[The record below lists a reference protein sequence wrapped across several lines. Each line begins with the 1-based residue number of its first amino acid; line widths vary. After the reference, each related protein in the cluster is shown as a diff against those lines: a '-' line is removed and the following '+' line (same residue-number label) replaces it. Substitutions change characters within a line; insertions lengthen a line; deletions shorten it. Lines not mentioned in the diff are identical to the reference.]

1 MSKEAGAS
9 NYFNFLDTLF
19 AQQDEEKALRQ
30 EAAIP
35 EEIPVQEEVVEKK
48 EEEKPENTCTHDK
61 VLGSPAHSG
70 LCVECG

>member
-35 EEIPVQEEVVEKK
+35 EEIPV
-48 EEEKPENTCTHDK
+48 
-61 VLGSPAHSG
+61 
-70 LCVECG
+70 